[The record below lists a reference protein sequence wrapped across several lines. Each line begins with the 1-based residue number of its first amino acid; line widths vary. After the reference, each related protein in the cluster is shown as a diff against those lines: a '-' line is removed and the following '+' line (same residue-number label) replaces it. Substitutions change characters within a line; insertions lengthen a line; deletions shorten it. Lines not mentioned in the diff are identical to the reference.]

1 MRRRHRWFVLPEP
14 AARMFPAPL
23 GQHGGMPKKKLSRA
37 ALGMML
43 VQQAVKF
50 AQSPQGQQMIARAK
64 QAANDP
70 KNRQKVA
77 DTVNRF
83 TPRRPARSPR

>member
-1 MRRRHRWFVLPEP
+1 
-14 AARMFPAPL
+14 
-23 GQHGGMPKKKLSRA
+23 MPRKRFGRA

-43 VQQAVKF
+43 VQQAMKY

-64 QAANDP
+64 QAASDP

-77 DTVNRF
+77 DSVRGF
-83 TPRRPARSPR
+83 TAKRPARTPR

>member
-1 MRRRHRWFVLPEP
+1 MS
-14 AARMFPAPL
+14 L
-23 GQHGGMPKKKLSRA
+23 GQHGDMPKKRLSRA
-37 ALGMML
+37 ALAMM
-43 VQQAVKF
+43 VIQQGVRF

-77 DTVNRF
+77 DTMRGITARLPAR
-83 TPRRPARSPR
+83 TPR

>member
-1 MRRRHRWFVLPEP
+1 
-14 AARMFPAPL
+14 
-23 GQHGGMPKKKLSRA
+23 MPRKKFGRA

-64 QAANDP
+64 QAASDP
-70 KNRQKVA
+70 RNRQKVA
-77 DTVNRF
+77 DTVRGF
-83 TPRRPARSPR
+83 TAKRPARSPR

>member
-1 MRRRHRWFVLPEP
+1 
-14 AARMFPAPL
+14 
-23 GQHGGMPKKKLSRA
+23 
-37 ALGMML
+37 MML
-43 VQQAVKF
+43 VQQAVKY

-64 QAANDP
+64 QAASDP

-83 TPRRPARSPR
+83 TAKRPARSSR